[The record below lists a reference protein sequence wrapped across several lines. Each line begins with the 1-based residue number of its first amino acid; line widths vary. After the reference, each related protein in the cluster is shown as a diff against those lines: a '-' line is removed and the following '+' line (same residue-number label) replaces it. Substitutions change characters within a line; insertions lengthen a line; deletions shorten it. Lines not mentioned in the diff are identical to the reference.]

1 MTTATMRQVMDYL
14 AIVEETSQLSLSGYA
29 VERYRE
35 ILSTQALTQGE
46 ARGLLLD
53 DLRYYATTGE
63 QPQQMRR

>member
-14 AIVEETSQLSLSGYA
+14 AIVEENTQLSLRGYA

-35 ILSTQALTQGE
+35 IRNTGALTQGE

-53 DLRYYATTGE
+53 DLRYIATTGE

>member
-14 AIVEETSQLSLSGYA
+14 AIVEETSQLSLRGYA

-35 ILSTQALTQGE
+35 ILNTRALTKGE

-53 DLRYYATTGE
+53 DLRYLATTGE
-63 QPQQMRR
+63 QPQQPRR